1 MKRIDFLKLAGIGGL
16 GMSLMSLNGMSAIL
30 DALPGERQR
39 MPVLFAGHG
48 SPMIAL
54 EDNGLTRKLGEIG
67 KGLPRPRAILC
78 ISAHWITK
86 GSFVSTSPSPAM
98 IYDMYGFPDA
108 LYRVQ
113 YPAPGFPEGGE
124 EVIQTLGK
132 DLIHPDNEWGFDHG
146 NWTIMKHL
154 FPKADI
160 PVFQMSID
168 YEKPMEYHFELAS
181 RLKPLRDKGILIIG
195 SGNITHNLREL
206 DFSDVNARPFDW
218 AREFDE
224 KIKSSLDSGNAQ
236 GLIRYQEAGSSARL
250 AVPEPSHYFPLVYTA
265 GLRDTNEEAVYF
277 NDVFQY
283 GSLSMRSVV
292 FGG

>member
-1 MKRIDFLKLAGIGGL
+1 
-16 GMSLMSLNGMSAIL
+16 MSLMNLNGMNAL
-30 DALPGERQR
+30 LNALPGESMR

-54 EDNGLTRKLGEIG
+54 EDNELTRKLTAVG
-67 KGLPRPRAILC
+67 KELPRPRAILC

-86 GSFVSTSPSPAM
+86 GSFVSISPSPSM

-108 LYRVQ
+108 LYKVQ
-113 YPAPGFPEGGE
+113 YPAPGYPEGAE
-124 EVIQTLGK
+124 KVIRTLGS
-132 DLIHPDNEWGFDHG
+132 DLIHPDTEWGFDHG

-154 FPKADI
+154 FPDADI

-168 YEKPMEYHFELAS
+168 YEKPMEYHFELAAK
-181 RLKPLRDKGILIIG
+181 LKPLRDQGILIIG

-218 AREFDE
+218 ALEFDGN
-224 KIKSSLDSGNAQ
+224 IKSFLDLGNSK
-236 GLIRYQEAGSSARL
+236 GLIGYQSLGTAARH

-265 GLRDTNEEAVYF
+265 GLRDANEEAVYF